1 MLSLPLRR
9 SLAAAGW
16 WLFTVYLLLLKPAG
30 TPSAIPHFDKLG
42 HALLFAVWAWL
53 LARSLAARQRPPLR
67 PTLWLCLGWALLSE
81 LAQGSLTLTRSAE
94 AGDVVADMAGT
105 LLVLYWLWRR
115 GAAK

>member
-1 MLSLPLRR
+1 MLSLSLRR

-16 WLFTVYLLLLKPAG
+16 WLFSVYLLLLKPAG
-30 TPSAIPHFDKLG
+30 APSAISHFDKLG

-53 LARSLAARQRPPLR
+53 LARSFAASQRSSLR

-94 AGDVVADMAGT
+94 AGDVVADMVGALIG
-105 LLVLYWLWRR
+105 LYFWRWGKGR
-115 GAAK
+115 

>member
-9 SLAAAGW
+9 NLAAAGW
-16 WLFTVYLLLLKPAG
+16 WLFSVYLLLLKPAG
-30 TPSAIPHFDKLG
+30 APSAIPHFDKLG

-53 LARSLAARQRPPLR
+53 LARSFAARQRPPLR

-94 AGDVVADMAGT
+94 AGDVVADMAGA
-105 LLVLYWLWRR
+105 LIGLYLWRWGKGR
-115 GAAK
+115 

>member
-1 MLSLPLRR
+1 MLSLSLRR

-16 WLFTVYLLLLKPAG
+16 WLFSVYLLLLKPAG

-53 LARSLAARQRPPLR
+53 LARSFATRQRSSLR

-94 AGDVVADMAGT
+94 AGDVVADMAGA
-105 LLVLYWLWRR
+105 LIGLYLWRR
-115 GAAK
+115 GKGR

>member
-16 WLFTVYLLLLKPAG
+16 WLFSVYLLLLKPAG
-30 TPSAIPHFDKLG
+30 APSAIPHFDKLG

-94 AGDVVADMAGT
+94 AGDVVADMAGA
-105 LLVLYWLWRR
+105 LIGLYLWRR
-115 GAAK
+115 GKGR